1 MHFSSASNEHL
12 RKKVKGVGPSSWKS
26 IAHWSLIMI
35 HLIMDLK
42 GIGPGNIWSMSHKF
56 EWGSNEE
63 MLRSWP
69 RKLQD
74 HIPMTF
80 YKHLINV
87 QDLVQGAPGA
97 LSIDFQQGFNKD
109 TWRNWP
115 RKYLEKFPFASIRIW
130 ERNVEEQVTGAPG
143 VFSIDFNKEL
153 AQGLPGACSINLKE
167 DSIMELEGIF
177 SRGSRSIFHRLL
189 IRISLRRLRGLAQ
202 GIASA

>member
-1 MHFSSASNEHL
+1 MRKHLKHFPFFPIRTLYRHAEELFQGPPGPYSIDLRRILEWNLTNFLQGLLVHFSSTSNEHL
-12 RKKVKGVGPSSWKS
+12 RKKVKGIGSSSWKS
-26 IAHWSLIMI
+26 IIMI
-35 HLIMDLK
+35 HLIMNLE

-97 LSIDFQQGFNKD
+97 LPIDF
-109 TWRNWP
+109 
-115 RKYLEKFPFASIRIW
+115 
-130 ERNVEEQVTGAPG
+130 
-143 VFSIDFNKEL
+143 
-153 AQGLPGACSINLKE
+153 
-167 DSIMELEGIF
+167 
-177 SRGSRSIFHRLL
+177 
-189 IRISLRRLRGLAQ
+189 
-202 GIASA
+202 